1 MCALES
7 KSKKTKPLMT
17 PQARLAFQA
26 MREAQRFAIKEDIRY
41 GLKPVIL
48 ANPVKKTRSGS
59 GNSVKR

>member
-1 MCALES
+1 
-7 KSKKTKPLMT
+7 MT